1 MISFLFGKICRNI
14 YNRNIFCVV
23 KNINVEWRQ
32 DTMGKDVHL
41 INIYLKIHNKQTLTV
56 DDLRYLAKY
65 SPECFE
71 KTCRNVVYNI
81 PNSKS
86 ILESN
91 VSNVI
96 KSANLKPSFEEP
108 ENLKAMEKQHAEEIL
123 EKIKQMEADEFPI
136 PDIEADDVKNLLG
149 NLYMEMLFPH
159 NDKTNSLYVNNDEN
173 ISRFDRKA

>member
-1 MISFLFGKICRNI
+1 
-14 YNRNIFCVV
+14 
-23 KNINVEWRQ
+23 
-32 DTMGKDVHL
+32 MGKDVHL

-159 NDKTNSLYVNNDEN
+159 NDRE
-173 ISRFDRKA
+173 ISFYMTTYEEETSSFDKKA